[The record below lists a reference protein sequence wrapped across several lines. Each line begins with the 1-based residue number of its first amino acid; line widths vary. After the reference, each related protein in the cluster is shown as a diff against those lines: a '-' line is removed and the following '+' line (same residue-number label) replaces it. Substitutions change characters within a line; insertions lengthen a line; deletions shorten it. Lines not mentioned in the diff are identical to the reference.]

1 MLIKLKVN
9 GSQGALNGASLVLDK
24 ASISL
29 SVVCAI
35 HCLLLPLALVLIPSI
50 AVLPIADERFHQL
63 LVVLVLPTSLF
74 ALTIGCRRHRQW
86 RVMVCGALGLTVLLL
101 TVLAGHE
108 MLGEFGEKSL
118 TLLGAILVAI
128 SHIINFRQCKA
139 TKCKH

>member
-1 MLIKLKVN
+1 M
-9 GSQGALNGASLVLDK
+9 VLDK

-35 HCLLLPLALVLIPSI
+35 HCLLLPLALVLIPSM

>member
-35 HCLLLPLALVLIPSI
+35 HCLLLPLALVLIPSM

-86 RVMVCGALGLTVLLL
+86 RVMVCGALGLTVLFL

-128 SHIINFRQCKA
+128 SHIINFRQCKT

>member
-35 HCLLLPLALVLIPSI
+35 HFLLLPLALVLIPSM

>member
-1 MLIKLKVN
+1 M
-9 GSQGALNGASLVLDK
+9 VLDK

-86 RVMVCGALGLTVLLL
+86 RVMVCGALGLTVLFL

>member
-1 MLIKLKVN
+1 VLIKLKVN

-35 HCLLLPLALVLIPSI
+35 HCLLLPLALVLIPSM

-86 RVMVCGALGLTVLLL
+86 RVMVCGALGLTVLFL

-128 SHIINFRQCKA
+128 SHIINFRQCKT

>member
-1 MLIKLKVN
+1 M
-9 GSQGALNGASLVLDK
+9 VLDK

-86 RVMVCGALGLTVLLL
+86 RVMVCGALGLTVLFL

-128 SHIINFRQCKA
+128 SHIINFRQCKT

>member
-35 HCLLLPLALVLIPSI
+35 HCLLLPLALVLIPSM

-128 SHIINFRQCKA
+128 SHIINFRQCKT

>member
-128 SHIINFRQCKA
+128 SHIINFRQCKT

>member
-35 HCLLLPLALVLIPSI
+35 HCLLLPLALVLIPSM

-86 RVMVCGALGLTVLLL
+86 RVMVCGALGLTVLFL

>member
-86 RVMVCGALGLTVLLL
+86 RVMVCGALGLTVLFL

>member
-1 MLIKLKVN
+1 VLIKLKVN

-86 RVMVCGALGLTVLLL
+86 RVMVCGALGLTVLFL

>member
-1 MLIKLKVN
+1 VLIKLKVN

-35 HCLLLPLALVLIPSI
+35 HCLLLPLALVLIPSM

-128 SHIINFRQCKA
+128 SHIINFRQCKT

>member
-1 MLIKLKVN
+1 M
-9 GSQGALNGASLVLDK
+9 
-24 ASISL
+24 
-29 SVVCAI
+29 
-35 HCLLLPLALVLIPSI
+35 

-128 SHIINFRQCKA
+128 SHIINFRQCKT

>member
-1 MLIKLKVN
+1 MIKLKVN

-86 RVMVCGALGLTVLLL
+86 RVMVCGALGLTVLFL